1 MNTKDVLSAVSSHL
15 SNASS
20 ASAEPPKPTPM
31 EQVLREVAS
40 YFGCETEKAAPS
52 ELDAAVI
59 EYFEEHRV
67 EHSQWRW

>member
-31 EQVLREVAS
+31 EQVLREV
-40 YFGCETEKAAPS
+40 GVILAARPRS
-52 ELDAAVI
+52 RRRQRLTP
-59 EYFEEHRV
+59 
-67 EHSQWRW
+67 Q

>member
-15 SNASS
+15 SNASP

-40 YFGCETEKAAPS
+40 FFGCETEKPEAS
-52 ELDAAVI
+52 TIDSAVM
-59 EYFEEHRV
+59 EYLEESRV
-67 EHSQWRW
+67 EKRQRRR